1 MLRPLLLLA
10 LALQLASLAPLAAGT
25 RLYLLPLASH
35 LYPEAVCNDGSSAGY
50 YVRPGF
56 SADYVIFLQG
66 GASPPPA
73 ALFPPPAARR
83 PLRPSGAPARP
94 RGSAFSPPLSPA
106 CAAPSHSL
114 APLLAPPRPA
124 PPRTAP
130 PHPIP
135 LLRFPPPRRLL
146 VLGRGEL
153 RGSARGPHVERR
165 LALDARPRRALCE
178 QRREAGEG

>member
-1 MLRPLLLLA
+1 MPPPAPALLRPLLLLA

-25 RLYLLPLASH
+25 RLYLLPLSTH

-50 YVRPGF
+50 YVRPGY

-66 GASPPPA
+66 GASPPRRP
-73 ALFPPPAARR
+73 LPAARR
-83 PLRPSGAPARP
+83 PLRPDRAAR
-94 RGSAFSPPLSPA
+94 RRALAAALSPRRSRLP
-106 CAAPSHSL
+106 APPPHSL

-124 PPRTAP
+124 PPRPAP
-130 PHPIP
+130 PHSAP
-135 LLRFPPPRRLL
+135 LRCFPPPRRLL

-153 RGSARGPHVERR
+153 RGSARGPHVEQR

-178 QRREAGEG
+178 Q